1 MNEEREKRKRGRDK
15 KEQRQSFR
23 FSASRKTC
31 LYRHTGRFPTGGSRN
46 PACFESPAFGRAS
59 IEKISEPIIEANF
72 RNKRD
77 FGQILSFRDISL
89 SHDNGEIGRIGVS
102 LQSPFLSRLLI
113 PRRIVKIVVS
123 PTFLSS
129 LSFFPCVCFVSSFFF
144 STKVKDCSLFV
155 CTATVNC
162 VYFPRRDG
170 NGGDL
175 HGRNRGGETS
185 S

>member
-1 MNEEREKRKRGRDK
+1 MNEERERRKRGRDK

-77 FGQILSFRDISL
+77 FGQILSFHDISL

-123 PTFLSS
+123 LQLSFLPSPFS
-129 LSFFPCVCFVSSFFF
+129 PAFASYLSFFFYQSQRL
-144 STKVKDCSLFV
+144 LFI
-155 CTATVNC
+155 C
-162 VYFPRRDG
+162 
-170 NGGDL
+170 L
-175 HGRNRGGETS
+175 HGYCKLRLLSTTGWERR
-185 S
+185 

>member
-77 FGQILSFRDISL
+77 FGQILSFHDTSL

-113 PRRIVKIVVS
+113 PRIVKIVVS
-123 PTFLSS
+123 LQLSFLPSPFS
-129 LSFFPCVCFVSSFFF
+129 PAFASYLSFFFYQSQRL
-144 STKVKDCSLFV
+144 LFI
-155 CTATVNC
+155 C
-162 VYFPRRDG
+162 
-170 NGGDL
+170 L
-175 HGRNRGGETS
+175 HGYCKLRLLSTTGWERR
-185 S
+185 

>member
-77 FGQILSFRDISL
+77 FGQILSFHDISL
-89 SHDNGEIGRIGVS
+89 SHDNGEIGS
-102 LQSPFLSRLLI
+102 FSPISFPIATINPSSYRQN
-113 PRRIVKIVVS
+113 RCFS

-129 LSFFPCVCFVSSFFF
+129 LSFFPCVCFVSFLFF

>member
-77 FGQILSFRDISL
+77 FGQILSFHDTSL

-123 PTFLSS
+123 LQLSFLPSPLS
-129 LSFFPCVCFVSSFFF
+129 PAFASYLSFFFYQSQRL
-144 STKVKDCSLFV
+144 LFI
-155 CTATVNC
+155 C
-162 VYFPRRDG
+162 
-170 NGGDL
+170 L
-175 HGRNRGGETS
+175 HGYCKLRLLSTTGWERR
-185 S
+185 

>member
-77 FGQILSFRDISL
+77 FGQILSFHDISL

-113 PRRIVKIVVS
+113 PRIVKIVVS

-129 LSFFPCVCFVSSFFF
+129 LFFIPSVCFVSFLFFF
-144 STKVKDCSLFV
+144 HQSQRLFFI
-155 CTATVNC
+155 C
-162 VYFPRRDG
+162 
-170 NGGDL
+170 L
-175 HGRNRGGETS
+175 HGYCKLRLLSMTGWERR
-185 S
+185 

>member
-77 FGQILSFRDISL
+77 FGQILSFHDISL

-113 PRRIVKIVVS
+113 PRIVKIVVS

-129 LSFFPCVCFVSSFFF
+129 LPFFPCVCFVSFLFFLPK
-144 STKVKDCSLFV
+144 SKIALYLF
-155 CTATVNC
+155 A
-162 VYFPRRDG
+162 R
-170 NGGDL
+170 L
-175 HGRNRGGETS
+175 L
-185 S
+185 